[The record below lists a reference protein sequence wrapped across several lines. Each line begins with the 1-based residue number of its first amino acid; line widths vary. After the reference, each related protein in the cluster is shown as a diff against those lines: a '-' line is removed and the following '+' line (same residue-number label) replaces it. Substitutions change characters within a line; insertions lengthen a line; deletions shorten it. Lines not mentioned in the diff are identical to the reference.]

1 MVPFNKL
8 LVWGGLMATAAS
20 IVNFRKEDEAW
31 EYVNPCTMNDLKNS
45 ITKTAWK
52 IFNEVECV
60 RFPRYDNSNEVWL
73 PYLLQGVVVLVR
85 ADDGVVL
92 DKYGRYYGFGEWS
105 AIKEICK
112 KYFKRGKS
120 ASDFKLL
127 FMTEEE
133 YKTAK
138 VKCINGQLYHYFNV

>member
-1 MVPFNKL
+1 
-8 LVWGGLMATAAS
+8 MAPYSLSIWSLQVAKAIS
-20 IVNFRKEDEAW
+20 IVNFRTNEQGY
-31 EYVNPCTMNDLKNS
+31 EYINPCTMDDLKNS

-52 IFNEVECV
+52 IFNEVEGV
-60 RFPRYDNSNEVWL
+60 IFPKYDNSNEALL
-73 PYLLQGVVVLVR
+73 PYLLQGVVVLVNSK
-85 ADDGVVL
+85 DGIVI
-92 DKYGRYYGFGEWS
+92 DKYGHYYGFGEWS

-120 ASDFKLL
+120 GSDFKIL

-138 VKCINGQLYHYFNV
+138 VKYINGVPHHYFNV

>member
-1 MVPFNKL
+1 MDSSTKYT
-8 LVWGGLMATAAS
+8 GGLMASAVE
-20 IVNFRKEDEAW
+20 IVNFRKEDQAW

-85 ADDGVVL
+85 ADDGVVI

-120 ASDFKLL
+120 ATDFRLL

-138 VKCINGQLYHYFNV
+138 VKCINGVPHHYFNV

>member
-1 MVPFNKL
+1 M
-8 LVWGGLMATAAS
+8 
-20 IVNFRKEDEAW
+20 
-31 EYVNPCTMNDLKNS
+31 
-45 ITKTAWK
+45 
-52 IFNEVECV
+52 FNEVEGI
-60 RFPRYDNSNEVWL
+60 RFPMYDNSNEVFL

-85 ADDGVVL
+85 SEDGVVI
-92 DKYGRYYGFGEWS
+92 DKYGHYYGFSEWS

-120 ASDFKLL
+120 VADFKIL

-138 VKCINGQLYHYFNV
+138 VKCINCDAYYTISMCRWMFI

>member
-1 MVPFNKL
+1 M
-8 LVWGGLMATAAS
+8 
-20 IVNFRKEDEAW
+20 
-31 EYVNPCTMNDLKNS
+31 
-45 ITKTAWK
+45 
-52 IFNEVECV
+52 FNEVEGI
-60 RFPRYDNSNEVWL
+60 RFPMYDNSNEVFL

-85 ADDGVVL
+85 SEDGVVI
-92 DKYGRYYGFGEWS
+92 DKYGHYYGFSEWS

-120 ASDFKLL
+120 VADFKIL

-138 VKCINGQLYHYFNV
+138 VKCINGVPHHYFNV

>member
-1 MVPFNKL
+1 MDPCSQPIWSLQMVK
-8 LVWGGLMATAAS
+8 ATS
-20 IVNFRKEDEAW
+20 IINFRTNEQGY
-31 EYVNPCTMNDLKNS
+31 EYINPCTMDDLKNS

-52 IFNEVECV
+52 MFNEVECI
-60 RFPRYDNSNEVWL
+60 RFPRYDNSNEVFL
-73 PYLLQGVVVLVR
+73 PYLLQGVVVLINSK
-85 ADDGVVL
+85 DGVVI
-92 DKYGRYYGFGEWS
+92 DKYGRYYGFSEWS

-120 ASDFKLL
+120 VSDFKIL

-138 VKCINGQLYHYFNV
+138 VKCINDIPHHYFDV